1 MTIVGQFDH
10 LDEHEKI
17 NKLKNQIKELKVV
30 SKDHK
35 KLVGNLYK
43 EIDRLSKDMALVKED
58 NQCYMVAKGMCEND
72 VRLILKNRLSMVSS
86 DNSVTPINKGMPHPR
101 GYRAFTKV
109 LCKYARDERLL
120 TLEEAICKMS
130 YFPAWK

>member
-1 MTIVGQFDH
+1 MTIVGQFDQ
-10 LDEHEKI
+10 LEEHEKI

-58 NQCYMVAKGMCEND
+58 NQLLNIEIGRMMK
-72 VRLILKNRLSMVSS
+72 KLS
-86 DNSVTPINKGMPHPR
+86 NK
-101 GYRAFTKV
+101 
-109 LCKYARDERLL
+109 D
-120 TLEEAICKMS
+120 S
-130 YFPAWK
+130 